1 MQERNA
7 ALAEEIKEERAE
19 QAEAQKKRVWRLSQR
34 KKALIRWAILGIAVV
49 YAGITLAMQQR
60 TISMQKQE
68 AKDLQQR
75 QEQMQQDL
83 EFLKEKE
90 AYTGTDA
97 YIERAARE
105 KFGWV
110 KEGEIIFRKQED
122 AQGGEGS
129 DDAAPSE
136 PVSGAP
142 YGE

>member
-7 ALAEEIKEERAE
+7 VPAEEIKEERAKQE
-19 QAEAQKKRVWRLSQR
+19 KAQKKPAWRLSQR
-34 KKALIRWAILGIAVV
+34 KKALIRWAILGVVVV

-68 AKDLQQR
+68 AKELQER

-110 KEGEIIFRKQED
+110 KDGEIIFRKQEETQGVGD
-122 AQGGEGS
+122 A
-129 DDAAPSE
+129 AAPSE
-136 PVSGAP
+136 PVSSAP
-142 YGE
+142 AEE

>member
-7 ALAEEIKEERAE
+7 APAEEIKEERLE
-19 QAEAQKKRVWRLSQR
+19 QAEAPKKRVRGLSQR
-34 KKALIRWAILGIAVV
+34 KKALIRWAILGVVVV

-68 AKDLQQR
+68 AKDLQQQ

-110 KEGEIIFRKQED
+110 KEGEIVFRKQED
-122 AQGGEGS
+122 AQSGES
-129 DDAAPSE
+129 EDAAAPSE
-136 PVSGAP
+136 PASG
-142 YGE
+142 E

>member
-7 ALAEEIKEERAE
+7 APAEEIKEERAE
-19 QAEAQKKRVWRLSQR
+19 QAEAQKKRIKGLSQR
-34 KKALIRWAILGIAVV
+34 KKALIRWAILGVAVV

-68 AKDLQQR
+68 AQNLQQQ

-110 KEGEIIFRKQED
+110 KEGEIVFRKQED
-122 AQGGEGS
+122 AQSGENA
-129 DDAAPSE
+129 DTAAPSE
-136 PVSGAP
+136 PVSSAP
-142 YGE
+142 SEE

>member
-7 ALAEEIKEERAE
+7 APAEEIKEEHAKQEKAR
-19 QAEAQKKRVWRLSQR
+19 KKPAWRLSQR
-34 KKALIRWAILGIAVV
+34 KKALIRWAIVGVVVV

-110 KEGEIIFRKQED
+110 KDGEIIFRKQED
-122 AQGGEGS
+122 GQGA
-129 DDAAPSE
+129 DASAPSE
-136 PVSGAP
+136 PDSSAP
-142 YGE
+142 AEE

>member
-7 ALAEEIKEERAE
+7 VPAEEIKEECAKQE
-19 QAEAQKKRVWRLSQR
+19 KAQKKPAWRLSQR
-34 KKALIRWAILGIAVV
+34 KKALIRWAILGVAVV

-68 AKDLQQR
+68 AKELQER

-110 KEGEIIFRKQED
+110 KDGEIIFRKQEET
-122 AQGGEGS
+122 QGGG
-129 DDAAPSE
+129 DAAAPSE
-136 PVSGAP
+136 PVSSAP
-142 YGE
+142 AEE

>member
-7 ALAEEIKEERAE
+7 APAEEIKEERAKQE
-19 QAEAQKKRVWRLSQR
+19 KAQKKPAWRLSQR
-34 KKALIRWAILGIAVV
+34 KKALIRWAILGVVVV

-68 AKDLQQR
+68 AKELQQR

-110 KEGEIIFRKQED
+110 KDGEIIFRKQED
-122 AQGGEGS
+122 AQGGANA
-129 DDAAPSE
+129 DATSQPDSSVPAE
-136 PVSGAP
+136 
-142 YGE
+142 E

>member
-7 ALAEEIKEERAE
+7 VPAEEIKEERAKQE
-19 QAEAQKKRVWRLSQR
+19 KTQKKPAWRLSQR
-34 KKALIRWAILGIAVV
+34 KKTLIRWAILGVAVV

-68 AKDLQQR
+68 AKELQER

-110 KEGEIIFRKQED
+110 KDGEIIFRKQEET
-122 AQGGEGS
+122 QGGG
-129 DDAAPSE
+129 DAAAPSE
-136 PVSGAP
+136 PVSSAP
-142 YGE
+142 AEE

>member
-7 ALAEEIKEERAE
+7 APAEEIKEEHAKQE
-19 QAEAQKKRVWRLSQR
+19 KAQKKPAWRLSQR
-34 KKALIRWAILGIAVV
+34 KKALSRWAIVGVVVV

-110 KEGEIIFRKQED
+110 KDGEIIFRKQED
-122 AQGGEGS
+122 GQGA
-129 DDAAPSE
+129 DASAPSE
-136 PVSGAP
+136 PDSSAP
-142 YGE
+142 AEE

>member
-7 ALAEEIKEERAE
+7 APAEEIKEERASQE
-19 QAEAQKKRVWRLSQR
+19 KAQKKPAWRLSQR
-34 KKALIRWAILGIAVV
+34 KKALIRWAILGVVVV

-68 AKDLQQR
+68 AKELQER

-110 KEGEIIFRKQED
+110 KDGEIIFRKQED
-122 AQGGEGS
+122 AQGGE
-129 DDAAPSE
+129 DTAAPSQ
-136 PVSGAP
+136 PDSSAP
-142 YGE
+142 AEE

>member
-7 ALAEEIKEERAE
+7 APAEEIKEEHAKQE
-19 QAEAQKKRVWRLSQR
+19 KAQKKPAWRLSQR
-34 KKALIRWAILGIAVV
+34 KKALIRWAIVGVVVV

-110 KEGEIIFRKQED
+110 KDGEIIFRKQED
-122 AQGGEGS
+122 GQGA
-129 DDAAPSE
+129 DASAPSE
-136 PVSGAP
+136 PDSGAP
-142 YGE
+142 AEE

>member
-7 ALAEEIKEERAE
+7 VPAEEIKEERAKQE
-19 QAEAQKKRVWRLSQR
+19 KAQEKPAWRLSQR
-34 KKALIRWAILGIAVV
+34 KKALIRWAILGVAVV

-68 AKDLQQR
+68 AKELQER

-110 KEGEIIFRKQED
+110 KDGEIIFRKQEET
-122 AQGGEGS
+122 QGGG
-129 DDAAPSE
+129 DAAAPSE
-136 PVSGAP
+136 PVSSAP
-142 YGE
+142 AEE

>member
-7 ALAEEIKEERAE
+7 APAEEIKEEHAKQE
-19 QAEAQKKRVWRLSQR
+19 KAQKKPAWRLSQR
-34 KKALIRWAILGIAVV
+34 KKTLIRWAIVGAVVV

-110 KEGEIIFRKQED
+110 KDGEIIFRKQED
-122 AQGGEGS
+122 GQGT
-129 DDAAPSE
+129 DASAPSE
-136 PVSGAP
+136 PDSSAP
-142 YGE
+142 AEE